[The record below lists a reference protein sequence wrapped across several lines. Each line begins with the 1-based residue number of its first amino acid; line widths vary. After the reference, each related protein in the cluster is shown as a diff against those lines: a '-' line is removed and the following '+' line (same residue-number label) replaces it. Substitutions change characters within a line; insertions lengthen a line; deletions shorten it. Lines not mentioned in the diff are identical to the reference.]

1 MRLSAGERHNLDA
14 SSANTVLILA
24 YLIPAGRS
32 LSNNRE
38 SDSSNCLDI
47 LRYRGPIK
55 QCIHRN
61 RAYGVYGAIYRS
73 LEIKCLYGYF
83 GINGRYGRVATR
95 YYRFY
100 TVRTVRAARWSGVW
114 RSSLSLLLY
123 TTAPAIGVFAKYN
136 LIQSLN
142 AQPLQEVRQ
151 IDWVSKWENTGL
163 LVLEDK
169 NGDGI
174 IEYSGDKA
182 ANEVTIDRDIIV
194 LSTPEV
200 ADLAPFIIALV
211 AAGGLAAALSTA
223 AGLILAMSSA
233 VSHDLYYRILK
244 TDATERQRLR
254 VARIMIV
261 ISVITAV
268 IWGQPAGL

>member
-1 MRLSAGERHNLDA
+1 
-14 SSANTVLILA
+14 
-24 YLIPAGRS
+24 
-32 LSNNRE
+32 
-38 SDSSNCLDI
+38 
-47 LRYRGPIK
+47 
-55 QCIHRN
+55 
-61 RAYGVYGAIYRS
+61 
-73 LEIKCLYGYF
+73 
-83 GINGRYGRVATR
+83 
-95 YYRFY
+95 
-100 TVRTVRAARWSGVW
+100 
-114 RSSLSLLLY
+114 LY